1 MSMRLLVLGFI
12 FSRVGRYKSVTAF
25 SFSVMGFW
33 FQTEEVVEG
42 TARVLVPRL
51 NRVEGEPLDHARSR
65 AAVFYNPV
73 MRLNRDTAVLVLAVQ
88 GETLGRAMEAC
99 EPMCGSGVR
108 GVRLVLE
115 AGAGRVIMGDLNP
128 SAVQLAEENA
138 RRNHVSDRVKVRMM
152 DANLLM
158 NLHSSPMNR
167 FDYVDIDPY
176 GSPAQFLDSAVRCTR
191 DGGVVALT
199 ATDMAPL
206 CGVNPA
212 ACLRKY
218 GGRPMR
224 ASYTHEV
231 ALRLLLG
238 SFVRAAAVHEMGVKP
253 LFSYYADHYVRAY
266 MQLKQ
271 GAKGADA
278 TLAEMG
284 YILHCPRCLRRVSVK
299 GPYLKAART
308 CGTCGGQMVV
318 GGPMWL
324 GEMAD
329 GGFLGGMLA
338 KMGSLGVAWEPR
350 LENLMNTIMGEVGL
364 PPAFY
369 SLDELCSR
377 LRISSLP
384 LDFVLE
390 KLRGAD
396 FKASRT
402 HFHERGLRT
411 DAGVSDL
418 ENLLKA

>member
-1 MSMRLLVLGFI
+1 M
-12 FSRVGRYKSVTAF
+12 FSRRGRYKSVIVF

-33 FQTEEVVEG
+33 FRTEEVVEG
-42 TARVLVPRL
+42 AARVLVPRL
-51 NRVEGEPLDHARSR
+51 DRAEGEPLDHARSR
-65 AAVFYNPV
+65 AAVFYNPA

-88 GETLGRAMEAC
+88 GEALGRAMEAC

-138 RRNHVSDRVKVRMM
+138 RRNHVSDRVKIRMM

-206 CGVNPA
+206 CGVNPV

-253 LFSYYADHYVRAY
+253 LFGYYADHYVRTY
-266 MQLKQ
+266 LQIKQ
-271 GAKGADA
+271 GAKPADA

-284 YILHCPRCLRRVSVK
+284 YILNCPRCLRRVSVK
-299 GPYLKAART
+299 GSYLKASRT
-308 CGTCGGQMVV
+308 CGACGGQMVV

-324 GEMAD
+324 GETAD

-338 KMGSLGVAWEPR
+338 KVGSSGVAWEPR
-350 LENLMNTIMGEVGL
+350 LENLMNMIRDEVGL

-390 KLRGAD
+390 KLRGAG

-418 ENLLKA
+418 ESLLKA